1 MHLNPDI
8 ALMHWVNQF
17 VGRWP
22 WFDLAVYHVSGS
34 EFLKGIAIVT
44 VYWYFL
50 FEHAKQKTEP
60 REVEA
65 RATLLTVLIL
75 VVPAMVVA
83 RGLAGLLPYR
93 ERPFFD
99 PALHFAWPYHVD
111 ADYFIRWSS
120 FPSDHAALFSALAM
134 GLFFRSRLAGAAVF
148 AYVVLVTF
156 FPRIYMGYHWPSDI
170 LAGVVL
176 GVLVAYVA
184 LIPTVRRRSKQLYEE
199 CNKHSGLFA
208 ASLFLLTYEIG
219 TLFNGPRLLL
229 NFVSS
234 LLKRQGMSAGH

>member
-1 MHLNPDI
+1 MNLDF

-22 WFDLAVYHVSGS
+22 WFDVAVYHVSGS

-44 VYWYFL
+44 VYWYLL
-50 FEHAKQKTEP
+50 FEHAKQQTEP
-60 REVEA
+60 NKVEA

-83 RGLAGLLPYR
+83 RALAGMLPYR

-99 PALHFAWPYHVD
+99 PALHFQWPYNVD
-111 ADYFIRWSS
+111 ADQFIRWSS
-120 FPSDHAALFSALAM
+120 FPSDHAALFAALAM
-134 GLFFRSRLAGAAVF
+134 GIFFYSRRVGAAVF

-156 FPRIYMGYHWPSDI
+156 VPRIYMGYHWPSDI
-170 LAGVVL
+170 LAGLAL
-176 GVLVAYVA
+176 GILVAYIA
-184 LIPTVRRRSKQLYEE
+184 LIPSVRRWSKQLYEQ
-199 CNKHSGLFA
+199 CSKHPGLFA

-229 NFVSS
+229 TSLAS
-234 LLKRQGMSAGH
+234 LLKR

>member
-1 MHLNPDI
+1 MHLDF
-8 ALMHWVNQF
+8 ALAHWVNQF

-50 FEHAKQKTEP
+50 FEHAKQGPEP
-60 REVEA
+60 KDVEA

-83 RGLAGLLPYR
+83 RALARLLPYR

-99 PALHFAWPYHVD
+99 PALHFQWPYHVD
-111 ADYFIRWSS
+111 ADQFIRWSS

-134 GLFFRSRLAGAAVF
+134 GVFFRNRLAGALVF

-156 FPRIYMGYHWPSDI
+156 VPRIYMGYHWPSDI
-170 LAGVVL
+170 LAGTVL
-176 GVLVAYVA
+176 GILVAYVA
-184 LIPTVRRRSKQLYEE
+184 LIPTVRRLSQQLYEE
-199 CNKHSGLFA
+199 CTKHSGLFV

-229 NFVSS
+229 TSFAS
-234 LLKRQGMSAGH
+234 LLKR

>member
-1 MHLNPDI
+1 MHIDF

-22 WFDLAVYHVSGS
+22 WFDLAVYHISGS

-50 FEHAKQKTEP
+50 FEHVKQETEP
-60 REVEA
+60 KEDEA

-83 RGLAGLLPYR
+83 RGLARMLPYR

-99 PALHFAWPYHVD
+99 PGLHFQWPYHVD
-111 ADYFIRWSS
+111 ADQFIRWSS

-134 GLFFRSRLAGAAVF
+134 GLYFRSKRAGVAVF
-148 AYVVLVTF
+148 AYVVAVTF

-170 LAGVVL
+170 LAGFVL
-176 GVLVAYVA
+176 GISVAYVA
-184 LIPTVRRRSKQLYEE
+184 LIPTVRSWSKRLYEE
-199 CNKHSGLFA
+199 CKEHSGLYA

-229 NFVSS
+229 TYLGS
-234 LLKRQGMSAGH
+234 LLKR

>member
-1 MHLNPDI
+1 MNLDL
-8 ALMHWVNQF
+8 ALMHWVNHF

-22 WFDLAVYHVSGS
+22 WFDVAVYHVSGS

-50 FEHAKQKTEP
+50 FENAKHETEQ
-60 REVEA
+60 EETET

-83 RGLAGLLPYR
+83 RALAGMLPYR

-99 PALHFAWPYHVD
+99 PALHFQWPYNVNSD
-111 ADYFIRWSS
+111 QFIRWSS
-120 FPSDHAALFSALAM
+120 FPSDHAALFAALVM
-134 GLFFRSRLAGAAVF
+134 GIFFYSKRVGAAVF

-156 FPRIYMGYHWPSDI
+156 VPRIYMGYHWPSDI
-170 LAGVVL
+170 LAGSVM
-176 GVLVAYVA
+176 GILVAYIA
-184 LIPTVRRRSKQLYEE
+184 LIPSVRRWSKQLYEQCSE
-199 CNKHSGLFA
+199 HSGLFA

-229 NFVSS
+229 TSLAS
-234 LLKRQGMSAGH
+234 LLKKWGS

>member
-1 MHLNPDI
+1 MHFDF

-34 EFLKGIAIVT
+34 EFLKGITIVT

-50 FEHAKQKTEP
+50 FAHAKSETEQK
-60 REVEA
+60 EVEP

-83 RGLAGLLPYR
+83 RGLARLLPYR

-99 PALHFAWPYHVD
+99 PALHFQWPYNVD
-111 ADYFIRWSS
+111 ADQFIRWSS

-134 GLFFRSRLAGAAVF
+134 GIWFRNRRAGAAMF

-156 FPRIYMGYHWPSDI
+156 VPRIYMGYHWPSDI
-170 LAGVVL
+170 LAGSVL
-176 GVLVAYVA
+176 GILVAYVA
-184 LIPTVRRRSKQLYEE
+184 LIPTVRRWSKQLYQE
-199 CNKHSGLFA
+199 CNKHSGVFA
-208 ASLFLLTYEIG
+208 ALLFLLTYEIG

-229 NFVSS
+229 TALAS
-234 LLKRQGMSAGH
+234 LLKRWGS

>member
-1 MHLNPDI
+1 MHLDF

-22 WFDLAVYHVSGS
+22 WFDRAVYHVSGS
-34 EFLKGIAIVT
+34 EFVKGITIVT

-50 FEHAKQKTEP
+50 FEHAKQETEP
-60 REVEA
+60 KEVEA

-83 RGLAGLLPYR
+83 RALARLLPYR

-99 PALHFAWPYHVD
+99 PALHFQWPYNVD
-111 ADYFIRWSS
+111 ADQFIRWSS

-134 GLFFRSRLAGAAVF
+134 GLFFRSRRVGAAVF

-156 FPRIYMGYHWPSDI
+156 IPRIYMGYHWPSDI
-170 LAGVVL
+170 LAGFVL
-176 GVLVAYVA
+176 GILVAYIA
-184 LIPTVRRRSKQLYEE
+184 LIPTVSRWSKQLYEE

-219 TLFNGPRLLL
+219 TLFIGPRLLL
-229 NFVSS
+229 TSLAS
-234 LLKRQGMSAGH
+234 LLKR

>member
-1 MHLNPDI
+1 MHLDF
-8 ALMHWVNQF
+8 ALMHWINQF

-50 FEHAKQKTEP
+50 FERANQETEP
-60 REVEA
+60 KEVEA

-83 RGLAGLLPYR
+83 RGLARLLPYR

-99 PALHFAWPYHVD
+99 PGLHFQWPYHVD
-111 ADYFIRWSS
+111 ADQFIRWSS

-134 GLFFRSRLAGAAVF
+134 GLFFRSKRAGAVVF
-148 AYVVLVTF
+148 AYVMAVTF

-170 LAGVVL
+170 LAGFVL
-176 GVLVAYVA
+176 GILVAYVA
-184 LIPTVRRRSKQLYEE
+184 LIPTVKSWSKRLYEE
-199 CNKHSGLFA
+199 CNKHSGLYA
-208 ASLFLLTYEIG
+208 ALLFLLTYEIG

-229 NFVSS
+229 TYLGS
-234 LLKRQGMSAGH
+234 LLKR

>member
-1 MHLNPDI
+1 MHLDF

-22 WFDLAVYHVSGS
+22 WFDSAVYHVSGS

-50 FEHAKQKTEP
+50 FAYAKQETGTKEI
-60 REVEA
+60 EA
-65 RATLLTVLIL
+65 RATLVTVLIL

-83 RGLAGLLPYR
+83 RGLARLLPYR

-99 PALHFAWPYHVD
+99 PGLHFQWPYHVD
-111 ADYFIRWSS
+111 ADQFIRWSS

-134 GLFFRSRLAGAAVF
+134 GLFFRSKRAGIAVF
-148 AYVVLVTF
+148 AYVVAVTF

-170 LAGVVL
+170 LAGFVL
-176 GVLVAYVA
+176 GILVAYVA
-184 LIPTVRRRSKQLYEE
+184 LIPTVKRWSKQLYEE
-199 CNKHSGLFA
+199 CNRHSGLYA

-219 TLFNGPRLLL
+219 TLFDGPRLLL
-229 NFVSS
+229 TYLGS
-234 LLKRQGMSAGH
+234 LLKR

>member
-1 MHLNPDI
+1 MHLDF
-8 ALMHWVNQF
+8 ALMHWVNQL

-50 FEHAKQKTEP
+50 FAYAKQETGPKEI
-60 REVEA
+60 EA
-65 RATLLTVLIL
+65 RATLVTVLIL

-83 RGLAGLLPYR
+83 RGLARLLPYR

-99 PALHFAWPYHVD
+99 PGLHFQWPYHVD
-111 ADYFIRWSS
+111 ADQFIRWSS

-134 GLFFRSRLAGAAVF
+134 GLFFRSKRAGIAVF
-148 AYVVLVTF
+148 AYIVAVTF

-170 LAGVVL
+170 LAGFVL
-176 GVLVAYVA
+176 GILVAYVA
-184 LIPTVRRRSKQLYEE
+184 LIPNVKRWSKQLYEE
-199 CNKHSGLFA
+199 CNRHSGLYA

-229 NFVSS
+229 TYLGS
-234 LLKRQGMSAGH
+234 LLKR

>member
-1 MHLNPDI
+1 MHLDF

-50 FEHAKQKTEP
+50 FAHARQETEP
-60 REVEA
+60 KEVEA

-83 RGLAGLLPYR
+83 RALARMLPYR

-99 PALHFAWPYHVD
+99 PALHFQWPYHVD
-111 ADYFIRWSS
+111 ADQFIRWSS

-134 GLFFRSRLAGAAVF
+134 GLYFRSKRVGLAMFV
-148 AYVVLVTF
+148 YVLLVTF
-156 FPRIYMGYHWPSDI
+156 FPRIYMGYHWPTDI
-170 LAGVVL
+170 LAGFVL
-176 GVLVAYVA
+176 GILVAYVA
-184 LIPTVRRRSKQLYEE
+184 LIPTVKRWSKWLYEE
-199 CNKHSGLFA
+199 CNKYSGVYA
-208 ASLFLLTYEIG
+208 ALLFLLTYEIG

-229 NFVSS
+229 TYLGS
-234 LLKRQGMSAGH
+234 LLKR

>member
-1 MHLNPDI
+1 MHLDF

-22 WFDLAVYHVSGS
+22 WFDLAVYHISGS
-34 EFLKGIAIVT
+34 EFVKGITIVT

-50 FEHAKQKTEP
+50 FEHSKDKTEAKD
-60 REVEA
+60 VEA

-83 RGLAGLLPYR
+83 RALARLLPYR

-99 PALHFAWPYHVD
+99 PALHFQWPYNVD
-111 ADYFIRWSS
+111 ADQFIRWSS

-134 GLFFRSRLAGAAVF
+134 GIFFRSRRAGAAVF

-170 LAGVVL
+170 LAGLVL
-176 GVLVAYVA
+176 GILVAYVA
-184 LIPTVRRRSKQLYEE
+184 LIPTVRHWSKQLYEE

-229 NFVSS
+229 TSLGS
-234 LLKRQGMSAGH
+234 LLKR

>member
-1 MHLNPDI
+1 MHLDF

-22 WFDLAVYHVSGS
+22 WFDVAVYHVSGS
-34 EFLKGIAIVT
+34 EFVKGITIVT

-50 FEHAKQKTEP
+50 FEHAKQETEP
-60 REVEA
+60 QEVEA

-83 RGLAGLLPYR
+83 RALAALLPYR

-99 PALHFAWPYHVD
+99 PALHFQWPYNVD
-111 ADYFIRWSS
+111 ADQFIRWSS

-134 GLFFRSRLAGAAVF
+134 GLCFRSRRAGAAVF

-156 FPRIYMGYHWPSDI
+156 VPRIYMGYHWPSDI
-170 LAGVVL
+170 LAGAVL
-176 GVLVAYVA
+176 GILVAYIA
-184 LIPTVRRRSKQLYEE
+184 LIPSVRRRSKQLYAE
-199 CNKHSGLFA
+199 CNKHAGLFA

-219 TLFNGPRLLL
+219 TLFDGPRRLLTSL
-229 NFVSS
+229 AS
-234 LLKRQGMSAGH
+234 LLKRGGMSAGH

>member
-1 MHLNPDI
+1 MHLDF
-8 ALMHWVNQF
+8 ALMHWINQF

-50 FEHAKQKTEP
+50 FEHAQQETGPK
-60 REVEA
+60 EVEA

-83 RGLAGLLPYR
+83 RGLARLLPYR

-99 PALHFAWPYHVD
+99 PGLHFQWPYHVD
-111 ADYFIRWSS
+111 ADQFIRWSS

-134 GLFFRSRLAGAAVF
+134 GLFFRSKRVGAAVF
-148 AYVVLVTF
+148 AYVVAVTF

-170 LAGVVL
+170 LAGFVL
-176 GVLVAYVA
+176 GILVAYVA
-184 LIPTVRRRSKQLYEE
+184 LIPTVRSWSKRLYEE
-199 CNKHSGLFA
+199 CNRHSGLYA

-229 NFVSS
+229 TYLGS
-234 LLKRQGMSAGH
+234 LLKK

>member
-1 MHLNPDI
+1 MHLDF
-8 ALMHWVNQF
+8 ALAHWVNQL

-50 FEHAKQKTEP
+50 FEHAKQEP
-60 REVEA
+60 ATKEVEA

-75 VVPAMVVA
+75 VIPAMVVA
-83 RGLAGLLPYR
+83 RALARLLPYR

-99 PALHFAWPYHVD
+99 PALHFQWPYHVD
-111 ADYFIRWSS
+111 ADQFIRWSS

-134 GLFFRSRLAGAAVF
+134 GIFFRSRRAGVAVF

-156 FPRIYMGYHWPSDI
+156 VPRIYMGYHWPSDI
-170 LAGVVL
+170 LAGTVL
-176 GVLVAYVA
+176 GILVAYVA
-184 LIPTVRRRSKQLYEE
+184 LIPTVRRLSQQLYEE
-199 CNKHSGLFA
+199 CNKHSGLFV

-229 NFVSS
+229 TSFAS
-234 LLKRQGMSAGH
+234 LLKR

>member
-1 MHLNPDI
+1 MNLDF

-50 FEHAKQKTEP
+50 FEHAQQETGPK
-60 REVEA
+60 EVEA

-83 RGLAGLLPYR
+83 RGLARLLPYR

-99 PALHFAWPYHVD
+99 PGLHFQWPYHVD
-111 ADYFIRWSS
+111 ADQFIRWSS

-134 GLFFRSRLAGAAVF
+134 GLFFRSKRVGAAVF
-148 AYVVLVTF
+148 AYVVAVTF

-170 LAGVVL
+170 LAGFVL
-176 GVLVAYVA
+176 GILVAYVA
-184 LIPTVRRRSKQLYEE
+184 LIPTVRSWSKRLYEE
-199 CNKHSGLFA
+199 CNKHSGLYA

-229 NFVSS
+229 TYLGS
-234 LLKRQGMSAGH
+234 LLKK

>member
-1 MHLNPDI
+1 MHLDF
-8 ALMHWVNQF
+8 ALMHWINQF

-50 FEHAKQKTEP
+50 FEHAKQETEP
-60 REVEA
+60 KEVEA

-83 RGLAGLLPYR
+83 RGLARLLPYR

-99 PALHFAWPYHVD
+99 PGLHFQWPYHVD
-111 ADYFIRWSS
+111 ADQFIRWSS

-134 GLFFRSRLAGAAVF
+134 GLFFRSKRVGAAVF
-148 AYVVLVTF
+148 AYVVAVTF

-170 LAGVVL
+170 LAGFVL
-176 GVLVAYVA
+176 GILVAYVA
-184 LIPTVRRRSKQLYEE
+184 LIPTVRSWSKRLYEE
-199 CNKHSGLFA
+199 CNKHSGLYA

-229 NFVSS
+229 TYLGS
-234 LLKRQGMSAGH
+234 LLKK

>member
-1 MHLNPDI
+1 MHLDF
-8 ALMHWVNQF
+8 ALMHWINQF

-50 FEHAKQKTEP
+50 FEHAKQETEP
-60 REVEA
+60 KEVET

-83 RGLAGLLPYR
+83 RGLARLLPYR

-99 PALHFAWPYHVD
+99 PGLHFQWPYHVD
-111 ADYFIRWSS
+111 ADQFIRWSS

-134 GLFFRSRLAGAAVF
+134 GLFFRSKRAGVAVF
-148 AYVVLVTF
+148 AYVVAVTF

-170 LAGVVL
+170 LAGFVL
-176 GVLVAYVA
+176 GILVAYVA
-184 LIPTVRRRSKQLYEE
+184 LIPTVRSWSKRLYEE
-199 CNKHSGLFA
+199 CNRHSGLYA

-229 NFVSS
+229 TYLGS
-234 LLKRQGMSAGH
+234 LLKK

>member
-1 MHLNPDI
+1 MHLDF
-8 ALMHWVNQF
+8 ALMHWLNQF

-22 WFDLAVYHVSGS
+22 WFDVAVYHVSGS
-34 EFLKGIAIVT
+34 EFLKGIVIVT

-50 FEHAKQKTEP
+50 FVDAKKETAP
-60 REVEA
+60 KEVEA

-83 RGLAGLLPYR
+83 RALAGLLPYR

-99 PALHFAWPYHVD
+99 PALHFQWPYHVD
-111 ADYFIRWSS
+111 ADQFIRWSS

-134 GLFFRSRLAGAAVF
+134 GLFFRNRRAGAAVF

-170 LAGVVL
+170 LAGFVL
-176 GVLVAYVA
+176 GILVAYVA
-184 LIPTVRRRSKQLYEE
+184 LIPTVRHRSKQLYEE

-229 NFVSS
+229 TSVVS
-234 LLKRQGMSAGH
+234 LLKRWGMSAGH

>member
-1 MHLNPDI
+1 MHLDF
-8 ALMHWVNQF
+8 ALMHWINQF

-22 WFDLAVYHVSGS
+22 WFDSVVYHVSGS

-50 FEHAKQKTEP
+50 FAYAKQETGPKEI
-60 REVEA
+60 EA
-65 RATLLTVLIL
+65 RATLVTVLIL

-83 RGLAGLLPYR
+83 RALARLLPYR

-99 PALHFAWPYHVD
+99 PALHFQWPYHVD
-111 ADYFIRWSS
+111 ADQFIRWSS

-134 GLFFRSRLAGAAVF
+134 GLFFRSKRAGIAVF
-148 AYVVLVTF
+148 AYIVAVTF

-170 LAGVVL
+170 LAGFVL
-176 GVLVAYVA
+176 GILVAYVA
-184 LIPTVRRRSKQLYEE
+184 LIPTVKRWSKQLYEE
-199 CNKHSGLFA
+199 CNRHSGLYA

-229 NFVSS
+229 TYLGS
-234 LLKRQGMSAGH
+234 LLKR

>member
-1 MHLNPDI
+1 MHLDF

-22 WFDLAVYHVSGS
+22 WFDLGVYYVSGS

-50 FEHAKQKTEP
+50 FEHGKQETGRK
-60 REVEA
+60 EVET

-83 RGLAGLLPYR
+83 RALARLLPYR

-99 PALHFAWPYHVD
+99 PGLHFQWPYHVD
-111 ADYFIRWSS
+111 ADQFIRWSS

-134 GLFFRSRLAGAAVF
+134 GLFFRSRRAGLAVF

-156 FPRIYMGYHWPSDI
+156 FPRIYMGYHWPTDI
-170 LAGVVL
+170 LAGFVL
-176 GVLVAYVA
+176 GILVAYVA
-184 LIPTVRRRSKQLYEE
+184 LIPTVKYWSMQLYEE
-199 CNKHSGLFA
+199 CMKHSGLFA
-208 ASLFLLTYEIG
+208 VSLFLLTYEIG

-229 NFVSS
+229 THLAS
-234 LLKRQGMSAGH
+234 LLKR

>member
-1 MHLNPDI
+1 MHLDF
-8 ALMHWVNQF
+8 ALMHWINQF

-50 FEHAKQKTEP
+50 FEHAKQETEP
-60 REVEA
+60 KEVEA

-83 RGLAGLLPYR
+83 RGLARLLPYR

-99 PALHFAWPYHVD
+99 PGLHFQWPYHVD
-111 ADYFIRWSS
+111 ADQFIRWSS

-134 GLFFRSRLAGAAVF
+134 GLFFRSKRVGAAVF
-148 AYVVLVTF
+148 AYVVAVTF

-170 LAGVVL
+170 LAGFVL
-176 GVLVAYVA
+176 GILVAYVA
-184 LIPTVRRRSKQLYEE
+184 LIPTVRSWSKRLYEE
-199 CNKHSGLFA
+199 CNRHSGLYA

-229 NFVSS
+229 TYLGS
-234 LLKRQGMSAGH
+234 LLKK

>member
-1 MHLNPDI
+1 MHLDF

-22 WFDLAVYHVSGS
+22 WFDLAVYHISGS
-34 EFLKGIAIVT
+34 EFVKGITIVT

-50 FEHAKQKTEP
+50 FEHSKDKTEAKD
-60 REVEA
+60 VEA

-83 RGLAGLLPYR
+83 RALARLLPYR

-99 PALHFAWPYHVD
+99 PALHFQWPYNVD
-111 ADYFIRWSS
+111 ADQFIRWSS

-134 GLFFRSRLAGAAVF
+134 GIFFRSRRAGAAVF
-148 AYVVLVTF
+148 AYVVLVTYV
-156 FPRIYMGYHWPSDI
+156 PRIYMGYHWPSDI
-170 LAGVVL
+170 LAGFVL
-176 GVLVAYVA
+176 GILAAYVA
-184 LIPTVRRRSKQLYEE
+184 LIPAVRGWSKQLYEE
-199 CNKHSGLFA
+199 CNKHSGWFA
-208 ASLFLLTYEIG
+208 AGLFLLTYEIG

-229 NFVSS
+229 TSVAS
-234 LLKRQGMSAGH
+234 LLKKWGLSAGH

>member
-1 MHLNPDI
+1 MHLDF
-8 ALMHWVNQF
+8 ALMHWINQF

-50 FEHAKQKTEP
+50 FENAKQDSEAQD
-60 REVEA
+60 VEA

-83 RGLAGLLPYR
+83 RGLARMLPYR

-99 PALHFAWPYHVD
+99 PGLHFQWPYHVD
-111 ADYFIRWSS
+111 ADQFIRWSS
-120 FPSDHAALFSALAM
+120 FPSDHAALFAALAM
-134 GLFFRSRLAGAAVF
+134 GLYFRSKRAGVAVF
-148 AYVVLVTF
+148 AYVVAVTF

-170 LAGVVL
+170 LAGFVL
-176 GVLVAYVA
+176 GILVAYVA
-184 LIPTVRRRSKQLYEE
+184 LIPTVKSWSKRLYEE
-199 CNKHSGLFA
+199 CNKHSGLYA

-229 NFVSS
+229 TYLGS
-234 LLKRQGMSAGH
+234 LLKR

>member
-1 MHLNPDI
+1 MNLDF

-22 WFDLAVYHVSGS
+22 WFDVAVYHVSGS
-34 EFLKGIAIVT
+34 EFLKGITIVT

-50 FEHAKQKTEP
+50 FQYAKQQTEP
-60 REVEA
+60 KEVQA

-83 RGLAGLLPYR
+83 RALARMLPYR

-99 PALHFAWPYHVD
+99 PALHFQWPYNVD
-111 ADYFIRWSS
+111 ADQFIRWSS
-120 FPSDHAALFSALAM
+120 FPSDHAALFAALAM
-134 GLFFRSRLAGAAVF
+134 GIFFRSKRAGAAMF

-156 FPRIYMGYHWPSDI
+156 VPRIYMGYHWPTDI
-170 LAGVVL
+170 LAGSIM
-176 GVLVAYVA
+176 GILVAYVA
-184 LIPTVRRRSKQLYEE
+184 LIPSVRRWSKQLYEQ
-199 CNKHSGLFA
+199 CNQHTGLFT

-229 NFVSS
+229 TSVAS
-234 LLKRQGMSAGH
+234 LLKRWVS

>member
-1 MHLNPDI
+1 MHLDF
-8 ALMHWVNQF
+8 ALMHWINQF

-34 EFLKGIAIVT
+34 EFVKGIAIVT

-50 FEHAKQKTEP
+50 FENAKQETAPKD
-60 REVEA
+60 VEA

-83 RGLAGLLPYR
+83 RGLARLLPYR

-99 PALHFAWPYHVD
+99 PGLHFQWPYHVD
-111 ADYFIRWSS
+111 ADQFIRWSS

-134 GLFFRSRLAGAAVF
+134 GLFFRSKRAGVAVF
-148 AYVVLVTF
+148 AYVVAVTF

-170 LAGVVL
+170 LAGFAL
-176 GVLVAYVA
+176 GILVAYVA
-184 LIPTVRRRSKQLYEE
+184 LIPTVKSWSKRLYEE
-199 CNKHSGLFA
+199 CNKHSGLYA

-229 NFVSS
+229 TYLGS
-234 LLKRQGMSAGH
+234 LLKR

>member
-1 MHLNPDI
+1 MHLDF
-8 ALMHWVNQF
+8 ALMHWLNQF

-34 EFLKGIAIVT
+34 EFLKGIAVVT

-50 FEHAKQKTEP
+50 FEHGNRDTGPK
-60 REVEA
+60 EVEA
-65 RATLLTVLIL
+65 RATLLAVLIL
-75 VVPAMVVA
+75 VVPAMLVA
-83 RGLAGLLPYR
+83 RGLADLLPYR

-99 PALHFAWPYHVD
+99 PVLHFQWPYHVD
-111 ADYFIRWSS
+111 ADQFIRWSS

-134 GLFFRSRLAGAAVF
+134 GLFFRSKRVGSVVF

-156 FPRIYMGYHWPSDI
+156 VPRIYMGYHWPSDI
-170 LAGVVL
+170 LAGFVL
-176 GVLVAYVA
+176 GILVAYVA
-184 LIPTVRRRSKQLYEE
+184 LIPTVRHRSKQLYEE

-219 TLFNGPRLLL
+219 TLFEGPRLLL
-229 NFVSS
+229 KSLAS
-234 LLKRQGMSAGH
+234 LLRR